1 MHIPKISNFNYILS
15 MELKIWAN
23 LARIRTILIFFSSF
37 NVFFNV
43 KLTLV
48 FQNEMFLGEY
58 FKANFSMFSNLMQ
71 KSHVH

>member
-58 FKANFSMFSNLMQ
+58 FKADFRMFSNLMQ